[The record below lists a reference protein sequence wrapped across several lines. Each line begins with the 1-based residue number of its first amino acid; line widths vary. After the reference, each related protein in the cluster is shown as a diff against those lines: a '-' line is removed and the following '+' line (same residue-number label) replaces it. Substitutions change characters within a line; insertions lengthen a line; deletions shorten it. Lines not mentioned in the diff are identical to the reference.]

1 LLLEL
6 VAPSALTHGVIRY
19 FSLFAIGLL
28 AGCSGP
34 HQALT
39 VQQFQLLDQ
48 NTLITDEPMV
58 AMEKQ
63 RRLHGA
69 VSMAERQNRLGSYYS
84 MYWNDAA
91 GKDTGEVELTFEF
104 QQGATASEIKKIT
117 RKFPSSDASGTA
129 EFSIIGENYS
139 KNGKVLAWKA
149 TLQRGNRVISTQKS
163 YLWR

>member
-1 LLLEL
+1 LLLES
-6 VAPSALTHGVIRY
+6 VAPPALTHGVIRY
-19 FSLFAIGLL
+19 FSLLAIGLL
-28 AGCSGP
+28 VGCTGP

-91 GKDTGEVELTFEF
+91 GKGTGEVKVTFQY
-104 QQGATASEIKKIT
+104 QQGATASQIKQLT
-117 RKFPSSDASGTA
+117 QTFPSSDASGTA
-129 EFSIIGENYS
+129 EFAIIGENYS
-139 KNGKVLAWKA
+139 KHGKVLAWKA
-149 TLQRGNRVISTQKS
+149 TLQRGDQVISTRKS